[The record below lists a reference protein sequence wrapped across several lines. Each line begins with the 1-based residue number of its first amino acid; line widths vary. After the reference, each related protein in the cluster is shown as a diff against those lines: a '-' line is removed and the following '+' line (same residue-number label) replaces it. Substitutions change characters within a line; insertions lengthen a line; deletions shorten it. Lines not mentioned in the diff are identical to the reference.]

1 MCGCVE
7 TGVDHVDQYS
17 FRRNCRSIV
26 RQVGIVCADDGG
38 CTLAQESKSALV
50 GLDYLIGERRDW
62 YAYRKQHADASERCS

>member
-1 MCGCVE
+1 MCDCVE

-17 FRRNCRSIV
+17 FRRNLSQC
-26 RQVGIVCADDGG
+26 RQVGIVCAADGG